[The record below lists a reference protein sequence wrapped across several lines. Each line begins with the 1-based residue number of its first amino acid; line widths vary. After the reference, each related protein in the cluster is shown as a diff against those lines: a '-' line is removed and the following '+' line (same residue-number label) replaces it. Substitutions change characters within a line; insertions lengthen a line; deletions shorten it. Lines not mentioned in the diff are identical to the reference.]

1 MTRSSPYSGICEFNV
16 NTITLRAERI
26 EQAPENLSDFVDEIG
41 SGLAALYGTEA
52 GTNYR
57 RIAPPALRA
66 SLSYP
71 SVRMVGVVQES
82 AGPERKPG
90 PCTAMAVAVNRL
102 GIAQISLI
110 HVLRC
115 AVGLD
120 QESVLIRRMV
130 DLLREEGVDGIICE
144 AVPMSP
150 LDLDRPFGD
159 LGFQRIAR
167 VLMIAPLSEN
177 GLARPVLRESRPLT
191 HEDVPAFAEA
201 IVATYH
207 DHPGF
212 ALHAEVRTLEGAY
225 AFLESALSGGF
236 GATRPAF
243 SRVVERDGR
252 IVAGLVGSE
261 VAPRVGF
268 VLQLVVVPE
277 RQNRGLGSLLIRE
290 AAQSFHEAG
299 YCDLALGVTAD
310 NPARRLYERL
320 GFRSHRDVNAY
331 VWWKNAG

>member
-16 NTITLRAERI
+16 NAITLRAERI

-52 GTNYR
+52 GANYR

-207 DHPGF
+207 DHPGY

-243 SRVVERDGR
+243 SRVIARDGH

-261 VAPRVGF
+261 VAPGVGF
-268 VLQLVVVPE
+268 VLQLVVVPKW
-277 RQNRGLGSLLIRE
+277 QNRGLGSILVRE

-299 YCDLALGVTAD
+299 YRELALGVTAD

-331 VWWKNAG
+331 VWWKDAG

>member
-1 MTRSSPYSGICEFNV
+1 MAWLRPLSGICEFTV
-16 NTITLRAERI
+16 NAITLRAERI
-26 EQAPENLSDFVDEIG
+26 EQAPENLSDFVEEIG
-41 SGLAALYGTEA
+41 SGLAALYGADA
-52 GTNYR
+52 GTNYL
-57 RIAPPALRA
+57 RIAPLALRA

-71 SVRMVGVVQES
+71 SVRMVGVIQES
-82 AGPERKPG
+82 AGPDRTLA
-90 PCTAMAVAVNRL
+90 PCSAIAIAVNRL

-110 HVLRC
+110 HVLQR
-115 AVGLD
+115 ALGLD
-120 QESVLIRRMV
+120 QEYVLIRRTV
-130 DLLREEGVDGIICE
+130 ELLREEGVEGIICE
-144 AVPMSP
+144 AVPMAP
-150 LDLDRPFGD
+150 LNLDRPFGE
-159 LGFQRIAR
+159 LGFARIAR
-167 VLMIAPLSEN
+167 VLMIAPLSKS

-191 HEDVPAFAEA
+191 HEDIPEFAQV
-201 IVATYH
+201 IVATYQ

-277 RQNRGLGSLLIRE
+277 WQNRGLGSLLIRE

-320 GFRSHRDVNAY
+320 GFRAHRDVNAY
-331 VWWKNAG
+331 VWWKDAG